1 MKLTS
6 VLCPCARFSIGGKKK
21 DDEEGGESSEPDQKQ
36 SRSRNPFL
44 GKSRVP
50 QSQSPGPGVRS
61 QLLESSLI
69 LPSGRKKQELQRASS
84 SGWKRNSRTP
94 GQKLGLHF
102 ISQVCV
108 TVLITLFFMHM
119 IYNVHATRLC
129 FLCVCTNC
137 TTSQQICP
145 SSIICIHV

>member
-1 MKLTS
+1 MGGGNSPPGEKGPGSTGSMLRSTLRKMTRYFFKLCS

-69 LPSGRKKQELQRASS
+69 LP
-84 SGWKRNSRTP
+84 
-94 GQKLGLHF
+94 
-102 ISQVCV
+102 VCV
-108 TVLITLFFMHM
+108 RSEEAGASKSLKQWLEEEFQDPRPE
-119 IYNVHATRLC
+119 TRSTPHLSG
-129 FLCVCTNC
+129 VC
-137 TTSQQICP
+137 
-145 SSIICIHV
+145 